1 MPADRSLPAP
11 ANGAVRILGA
21 LMLGTSEIL
30 VRARVMPQVLAE
42 ALESAIVFGELAPG
56 ERIIEEEIAARYDVS
71 RSPVRDALRRLEAGG
86 LVVRADHRGAR
97 VTP

>member
-11 ANGAVRILGA
+11 ADGAIRILGA

-56 ERIIEEEIAARYDVS
+56 ERIIEEDIVTTSVGRRCAMRSGGSRRVDWSCAPIIAAH
-71 RSPVRDALRRLEAGG
+71 A
-86 LVVRADHRGAR
+86 
-97 VTP
+97 